1 MDQWEREQERI
12 IKESHELQ
20 RNHISLSASQQKK
33 NMQQN
38 WMEVRDKDGNVRYE
52 PLFDDVKYID
62 ASNMYIPEEEHT
74 PVFLVVILV
83 AFYICLALF
92 IGLLVAEYF
101 LMK

>member
-62 ASNMYIPEEEHT
+62 ASNMYIPEEKHF
-74 PVFLVVILV
+74 PVFIIVIIVV
-83 AFYICLALF
+83 FYICLALF
-92 IGLLVAEYF
+92 IGLLVADYF
-101 LMK
+101 LIK